1 MVRVSVVIPVY
12 NVEKYLVQCLDSV
25 VAQDYKDI
33 EVILVDDGSTDS
45 SGLICDEYAKKY
57 QFIDVI
63 HKKNGGLGYAR
74 NTGIERA
81 KGDYITFI
89 DSDDIVGKQMITNLI
104 NQIDRNGVDTVVG
117 GFRRIDVNNEII
129 AEEKY
134 DFAEYTN
141 DDVYYKLFPK
151 LLGSSPRGNDSLK
164 MSVWNVM
171 FSMRIIRDHELKF
184 VSERDLISEDIVW
197 DIDYYKYSKNI
208 IIIPSVEYGYRVTP
222 GSLSQKYRPNILQS
236 FTKLY
241 NYLDSKIREESLGED
256 ALHRLQRQFFVN
268 VRYSIANEKKAGI
281 RNLVAR
287 IDKIVRNST
296 VQKVVW
302 EYPIRKIGFKQKI
315 FLYLLRNK
323 ASLLLIVLI

>member
-1 MVRVSVVIPVY
+1 MKISIVVPVY
-12 NVEKYLVQCLDSV
+12 NVESFLVQCLDSIIN
-25 VAQDYKDI
+25 QEYKDI
-33 EVILVDDGSTDS
+33 EIILVDDGSTDS
-45 SGLICDEYAKKY
+45 SGIICDEYANKY
-57 QFIDVI
+57 PFIEVI
-63 HKKNGGLGYAR
+63 HKKNGGLGFAR
-74 NTGIERA
+74 NTGIELA
-81 KGDYITFI
+81 KGEYVTFI
-89 DSDDIVGKQMITNLI
+89 DSDDLVGKRLLSNLVNGI
-104 NQIDRNGVDTVVG
+104 NKHGADTAIG
-117 GFRRIDVNNEII
+117 GFERIDVENNVVSR
-129 AEEKY
+129 EEYLCEQFEGDK
-134 DFAEYTN
+134 
-141 DDVYYKLFPK
+141 VYHELFPK
-151 LLGSSPRGNDSLK
+151 LLGSSPKGHDSVK

-171 FSMRIIRDHELKF
+171 FSMKIIKENNLRF
-184 VSERDLISEDIVW
+184 VSERELISEDIVW
-197 DIDYYKYSKNI
+197 DIEYFKYSRKAV
-208 IIIPSVEYGYRVTP
+208 IIPSTEYGYRITP
-222 GSLSQKYRPNILQS
+222 DSLSQKYRPNILQS